1 MHLYDK
7 TTGEQICQYNVS
19 GIRSKIEKIMFTK
32 FNCDLYP
39 DQNCYFDE
47 SEVDVIITSSG
58 GILSVVFIDSGEVGD
73 LKANKY
79 QNLNPHLEFNTKN
92 YCGWDGNCRLDE
104 SVISDFAIDHE
115 NKLLIST
122 ENLVYQFSPPFTND
136 SLPDVT

>member
-39 DQNCYFDE
+39 DQNCYLDE
-47 SEVDVIITSSG
+47 SDVDVIITSSG

-92 YCGWDGNCRLDE
+92 
-104 SVISDFAIDHE
+104 
-115 NKLLIST
+115 
-122 ENLVYQFSPPFTND
+122 
-136 SLPDVT
+136 